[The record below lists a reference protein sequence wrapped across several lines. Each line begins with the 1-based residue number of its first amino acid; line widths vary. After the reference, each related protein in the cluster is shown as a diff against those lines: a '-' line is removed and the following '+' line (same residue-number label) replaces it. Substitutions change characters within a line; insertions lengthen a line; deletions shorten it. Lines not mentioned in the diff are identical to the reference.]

1 MKRLAPVLL
10 TVLLMSGCT
19 DDEGDPVAEELS
31 RNAALQKRPTLEQE
45 QARLTAVRD
54 QVRDALASR
63 TGLTAWSERDNGN
76 AAGCAEY
83 PESDG
88 YTAFLP
94 SLLLAGGVPDQ
105 QWAEAVK
112 VVEEVAGASGFGP
125 AEVVVDRPGQHQ
137 IVLSGERESRLSF
150 GTTKNATLRLE
161 AGCHLPERDHS

>member
-1 MKRLAPVLL
+1 MDSPQPAPADL
-10 TVLLMSGCT
+10 TPHRQAWDLIPWL
-19 DDEGDPVAEELS
+19 VAGS
-31 RNAALQKRPTLEQE
+31 ASDAQTALVQQH
-45 QARLTAVRD
+45 
-54 QVRDALASR
+54 
-63 TGLTAWSERDNGN
+63 
-76 AAGCAEY
+76 AAGCADY

-112 VVEEVAGASGFGP
+112 IVEEVAGASGFGP

-150 GTTKNATLRLE
+150 GTTKNATRRLE